1 MILLEDQS
9 SAHQK
14 ALLFQRIEEAPGG
27 SLLVEA
33 NVVKLKGMKIEQH
46 LPTRLVPTWVDVYI
60 SIEQGRF
67 VIEPYPDSELS
78 GRFNS
83 IVYADGTP
91 SSNHLMVY
99 AWRYKQPVVRLC
111 DWCKVEGREVPIAD
125 PPRTHI
131 NGKYEEDFLCEGC
144 AAWLD
149 EGMPTVEEWGDGFSP
164 IVEIA
169 PKYTHTED
177 ASTTLPG

>member
-1 MILLEDQS
+1 M
-9 SAHQK
+9 
-14 ALLFQRIEEAPGG
+14 
-27 SLLVEA
+27 
-33 NVVKLKGMKIEQH
+33 VKLQGMKSEEH
-46 LPTRLVPTWVDVYI
+46 LPTRLIPFWTDVYI
-60 SIEQGRF
+60 RVEHNYF
-67 VIEPYPDSELS
+67 VLDPYPGSEFS
-78 GRFNS
+78 GRFDA

-91 SSNHLMVY
+91 STHHLMVY

-149 EGMPTVEEWGDGFSP
+149 EGMPTIEEWGDGFSP

-169 PKYTHTED
+169 PNYTHTEN
-177 ASTTLPG
+177 ATPSLPG